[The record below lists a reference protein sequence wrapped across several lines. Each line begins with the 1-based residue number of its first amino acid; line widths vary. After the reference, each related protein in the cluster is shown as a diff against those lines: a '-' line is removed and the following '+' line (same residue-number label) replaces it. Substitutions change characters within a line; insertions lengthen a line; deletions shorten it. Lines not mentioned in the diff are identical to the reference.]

1 MEEKKAPSLDT
12 SKLQQNISRM
22 EFTAKMDDMRKQMRV
37 LSESI
42 FDMKKMYES
51 ALLKI
56 ESLERELDVIKRHVK
71 PTKKPDKETAE

>member
-22 EFTAKMDDMRKQMRV
+22 EFTGKMDDMRKQMRV

-42 FDMKKMYES
+42 FDMKKMYEN

-71 PTKKPDKETAE
+71 PTKKPDKEIAE

>member
-22 EFTAKMDDMRKQMRV
+22 EFTGKMDDMRKQMRV

-71 PTKKPDKETAE
+71 PTKKPDKEIAE

>member
-71 PTKKPDKETAE
+71 PTKKPDKEIAE